1 MPTTYFDPEI
11 DLHLVYEHSRPPTT
25 EEWEEEGR
33 GGNCTNCCQSN
44 IRFRFVARETKSSP
58 LPEVATG

>member
-11 DLHLVYEHSRPPTT
+11 DLHLVYE
-25 EEWEEEGR
+25 EEGG

-44 IRFRFVARETKSSP
+44 IRYRFVARETKSSP